1 MLLLLLL
8 LPLVHQGCTGVPN
21 DFYFTTGA
29 FSFPSH
35 PITVLSTTSQLEI
48 SISDPCNMTT
58 VTHQTDGVYR
68 RRLYF

>member
-8 LPLVHQGCTGVPN
+8 LPLVHQG
-21 DFYFTTGA
+21 FYFTTGA

-48 SISDPCNMTT
+48 SIYLATPA
-58 VTHQTDGVYR
+58 THQSDGVYR